1 MIEIQKT
8 RGQTVSLF
16 YIHEKMAV
24 MDMKI
29 SVTVFLL
36 LKMQFDIDK
45 NEGRKTNNAKEKN
58 QNANDVISF
67 MYTDGIYIDSVRCY
81 CSNIL
86 FEFSR

>member
-67 MYTDGIYIDSVRCY
+67 MYTDGIYIDSIRC
-81 CSNIL
+81 CSNVL
-86 FEFSR
+86 FEFRR